1 MKVPSLRRF
10 EAESRHKPLRSR
22 PRPFKLPCFMTEL
35 VLAVAFTI
43 SFSFICSMLEAMF
56 LSTTSADVEALKEKH
71 PRRGKLLEDSRE
83 HTEETISSILTLNT
97 IANTLGA
104 VIVGG
109 IATKLFGEAFLGVIS
124 AVMTLAILIFAEV
137 IPKNLGV
144 AYRGA
149 LQGPT
154 AVLIYWMRRTL
165 RPLTTLTNILVRIVI
180 PNRREGENSEREIAL
195 LAEKG
200 AREGTLTGSERDLIH
215 NALSLSTTRV
225 ADILTPRNVVVALE
239 ETLTCA
245 EVLADHPSIRFSR
258 MPVHDGN
265 LDEITGLVRRR
276 DILLNIATGR
286 GNRTMQEL
294 RQPVAFVPEM
304 ATAASALQT
313 LLSANQQLAAV
324 VDEYGGF
331 VGVVSIEDIVEH
343 LIGREIYE
351 KDDVAVDMRA
361 LARRRGRL
369 RRSSSPGTPQ
379 AGT

>member
-1 MKVPSLRRF
+1 
-10 EAESRHKPLRSR
+10 
-22 PRPFKLPCFMTEL
+22 MTTL

-43 SFSFICSMLEAMF
+43 GVSFFCSLLEAMF

-71 PRRGKLLEDSRE
+71 PRRGRLFEDSRD
-83 HTEETISSILTLNT
+83 HMEETISSILTLNT

-109 IATKLFGEAFLGVIS
+109 IATEVFGQTALGVIS
-124 AVMTLAILIFAEV
+124 GAMTLAILIFAEV

-144 AYRGA
+144 AYRRGLMPHA
-149 LQGPT
+149 AFFL
-154 AVLIYWMRRTL
+154 YWMRAVL
-165 RPLTTLTNILVRIVI
+165 RPLTNFISILVRVI
-180 PNRREGENSEREIAL
+180 LRHKPEESSSDREILL

-200 AREGTLTGSERDLIH
+200 AREGTLTGGERDLIR

-225 ADILTPRNVVVALE
+225 SDILTPRNVVVALE
-239 ETLTCA
+239 DDQTVA
-245 EVLADHPSIRFSR
+245 EVLAAHPSVRFSR
-258 MPVHDGN
+258 MPVHAGN

-276 DILLNIATGR
+276 DILHSIATGHGGR
-286 GNRTMQEL
+286 KIKDLQ
-294 RQPVAFVPEM
+294 QPVSFVPEM

-313 LLSANQQLAAV
+313 LLSANQQLATV

-361 LARRRGRL
+361 LARRRGRT
-369 RRSSSPGTPQ
+369 RRGQPEPANS
-379 AGT
+379 

>member
-1 MKVPSLRRF
+1 
-10 EAESRHKPLRSR
+10 
-22 PRPFKLPCFMTEL
+22 MTEL
-35 VLAVAFTI
+35 ALAVTFTI
-43 SFSFICSMLEAMF
+43 GVSFICSMLEAMF
-56 LSTTSADVEALKEKH
+56 LSTTSAEVEALKEKH
-71 PRRGKLLEDSRE
+71 PKSGRLLEDSRA

-109 IATKLFGEAFLGVIS
+109 IATKLFGEAMLGVIS
-124 AVMTLAILIFAEV
+124 AVMTLAILVLAEV

-144 AYRGA
+144 SYRGA
-149 LQGPT
+149 IQRHGAPIL
-154 AVLIYWMRRTL
+154 YWMRLAL
-165 RPLTTLTNILVRIVI
+165 RPLTKLTNILVRAII
-180 PNRREGENSEREIAL
+180 PNRREEETSEREIVL

-200 AREGTLTGSERDLIH
+200 AREGTLTGGERDLIH

-239 ETLTCA
+239 EDLTA
-245 EVLADHPSIRFSR
+245 DEVLAAHPSIRFSR
-258 MPVHDGN
+258 MPVHAGN
-265 LDEITGLVRRR
+265 LDEITGLARRR
-276 DILLNIATGR
+276 DILHSIATGR
-286 GNRTMQEL
+286 GGRTIKDLQ
-294 RQPVAFVPEM
+294 QPVSFVPEM

-313 LLSANQQLAAV
+313 LLSSNQQMAAV

-361 LARRRGRL
+361 LARRRGRQ
-369 RRSSSPGTPQ
+369 RRAASPGSP
-379 AGT
+379 

>member
-1 MKVPSLRRF
+1 MF
-10 EAESRHKPLRSR
+10 SR
-22 PRPFKLPCFMTEL
+22 FMTEL
-35 VLAVAFTI
+35 ALAVAFTI
-43 SFSFICSMLEAMF
+43 GVSFLCSLMEAMF
-56 LSTTSADVEALKEKH
+56 LSTTSAEVEALKEKN

-83 HTEETISSILTLNT
+83 RTEETISSILTLNT

-109 IATKLFGEAFLGVIS
+109 IATKLFGEAMLGVIS
-124 AVMTLAILIFAEV
+124 AVMTLAILVLAEV

-144 AYRGA
+144 AYRVA
-149 LQGPT
+149 LQPHV
-154 AVLIYWMRRTL
+154 ALLLHWIRCAL
-165 RPLTTLTNILVRIVI
+165 RPLTKLTTVLVRAVI
-180 PNRREGENSEREIAL
+180 PDRQDAETSDREIAL

-239 ETLTCA
+239 ENLTCA
-245 EVLADHPSIRFSR
+245 EVLAAHPAIRFSR

-276 DILLNIATGR
+276 DILHSIATGR
-286 GNRTMQEL
+286 GQRTIQEL
-294 RQPVAFVPEM
+294 RQPVSFVPEM

-361 LARRRGRL
+361 LARRRGRQ
-369 RRSSSPGTPQ
+369 RRASSP
-379 AGT
+379 